1 MKIAADTKISKAT
14 IHRWIT
20 ERKAEQE
27 QPDPHV
33 LTLKNFTTM
42 ERKIERLENIV
53 KVLKTVNCTVKSPL
67 KKRLYAA
74 EPLVSSYS
82 IPIICEALNI
92 PKGTFYNHVYRNKRD
107 NTWYAKR
114 REALRLKI
122 QEVYDDSH
130 QIFGAAKIHAVL
142 KNQGIKTSPET
153 VRELMRDMGLIT
165 IRQSAKALYVEDQR
179 KYKNHVEQNFDTKA
193 PNEIWV
199 SDVTYFKC
207 NETQFYICV
216 VIDLFSRKVISYKIS
231 LNNSTQL
238 VKSTV
243 RKAFESRE
251 PKTPLILHTDR
262 GSNYRSKALA
272 DYLKSINITHSY
284 SRAYV
289 PYDNSVVE
297 TFFSSMKREELYRTK
312 YRSELEFKT
321 SVARYI
327 QFYND
332 ERPHQKLQ
340 YKTPT
345 QKEEEFLENL
355 KDSPDKTQD

>member
-1 MKIAADTKISKAT
+1 MNNKRNTSTPTLIAWQAVNSPLKPNSQARYTQEEKDNAVNRYLQGEPVMKIAADTKISKAT
-14 IHRWIT
+14 IHRWIA

-42 ERKIERLENIV
+42 ERKIERLENV
-53 KVLKTVNCTVKSPL
+53 VNVLKTVNCTVKSPL

-122 QEVYDDSH
+122 QEVYDDSR

-251 PKTPLILHTDR
+251 PKTPLYCTR
-262 GSNYRSKALA
+262 
-272 DYLKSINITHSY
+272 TE
-284 SRAYV
+284 
-289 PYDNSVVE
+289 VV
-297 TFFSSMKREELYRTK
+297 TI
-312 YRSELEFKT
+312 
-321 SVARYI
+321 A
-327 QFYND
+327 
-332 ERPHQKLQ
+332 QKLW
-340 YKTPT
+340 
-345 QKEEEFLENL
+345 LII
-355 KDSPDKTQD
+355 